1 MTLTRFPHFHPIWK
15 AADAAAG
22 YTLIL
27 IALLLLFAGGNW
39 AVRRSGWRQGLSTR
53 TMRFLSAG
61 YGFLYAILA
70 GLLMYF
76 GIENYNTLLE
86 HLIED
91 RGLINL
97 VSVSI
102 VTMFCLLCAA
112 FFHDTMSVIA
122 GQRLEINPFSNVA
135 SYALARFLVVSG
147 IIAFT
152 AYAVS
157 HPRR

>member
-1 MTLTRFPHFHPIWK
+1 MTRFPHFHPIWK

-39 AVRRSGWRQGLSTR
+39 AVRRSGWRRGLSTR
-53 TMRFLSAG
+53 TMRVLSAG
-61 YGFLYAILA
+61 NGFLNAILA

-76 GIENYNTLLE
+76 GIENYKTLLE

-102 VTMFCLLCAA
+102 VTTVCLLCAA
-112 FFHDTMSVIA
+112 FFHDTISVIA
-122 GQRLEINPFSNVA
+122 GERLEINPFRNVA

-147 IIAFT
+147 IVAFT
-152 AYAVS
+152 SYAVS
-157 HPRR
+157 K